1 MGGRPRPG
9 DTGRMPVTVLVVDD
23 DPAFRRVVV
32 RLLALRG
39 LLVVDDVPDGAS
51 ALAAVLHHRPDG
63 VLLDVNLPDRDGM
76 SVTRALTARPGAPA
90 VVLTSS
96 DPSGC
101 TTGEL
106 AACGARAFVPKDE
119 LPRADLRGLFTP
131 AGTSAA
137 ST

>member
-1 MGGRPRPG
+1 M
-9 DTGRMPVTVLVVDD
+9 TVLIVDD
-23 DPAFRRVVV
+23 DPVFRRVVG

-39 LLVVDDVPDGAS
+39 LRVVADVPDGAS
-51 ALAAVLHHRPDG
+51 ALAAVLQHRPDG

-76 SVTRALTARPGAPA
+76 SVSRALTARPGAPA

-106 AACGARAFVPKDE
+106 AACGARAFVLKEE
-119 LPRADLRGLFTP
+119 LPRADLRGLFTA
-131 AGTSAA
+131 AGTGSAA
-137 ST
+137 TSSSAGG